1 MISAA
6 WTAFK
11 GSKVFGYLIVAAA
24 VVWGLLVL
32 VGRLMSAGAAKEQ
45 AAQAARNDEVRRQ
58 ADEVRND
65 VDAAGDPELD
75 RLRDKWT
82 RP

>member
-1 MISAA
+1 MTAMWAA
-6 WTAFK
+6 IK
-11 GSKVFGYLIVAAA
+11 GSKVWMYLVFAAA
-24 VVWGLLVL
+24 FVWGLLLL
-32 VGRLMSAGAAKEQ
+32 VGKLMSAGKAQEQ
-45 AAQAARNDEVRRQ
+45 AANAARNDEVRRQ

>member
-1 MISAA
+1 MIAAA
-6 WTAFK
+6 WAAFK
-11 GSKVFGYLIVAAA
+11 GSKIGMWLVFAAA

-45 AAQAARNDEVRRQ
+45 AAQAARNEEVRRQ

-82 RP
+82 RQ

>member
-1 MISAA
+1 MMAL

-11 GSKVFGYLIVAAA
+11 GSKVGMWLIFVAA
-24 VVWGLLVL
+24 VVWGLLLL

-65 VDAAGDPELD
+65 VDAAGDADVD

-82 RP
+82 RQ

>member
-1 MISAA
+1 MTAMWAA
-6 WTAFK
+6 IK
-11 GSKVFGYLIVAAA
+11 GSKVWMYLVFAAA
-24 VVWGLLVL
+24 FVWGLLFL
-32 VGRLMSAGAAKEQ
+32 VGKLMSAGKAQEQ
-45 AAQAARNDEVRRQ
+45 AANAARNDEVRRQ